1 LNVTSSE
8 RSRAVE
14 GGVIS
19 RRSTLDDSTAERA
32 MRRRATHEPGFAYAA
47 PGPAPGAFATRGDV
61 GANANAP
68 RPGPGLMPF
77 DDGRGN
83 KRRRGGVLASA
94 MARCNPWYL
103 VAVFGTM
110 FLYLAC
116 YSRKEVVSKRRVRM
130 TRDGLAG
137 DLREA
142 RARVHTLE
150 NDLFL
155 KNKAWEEVVREKDS
169 LSADLEASKHE
180 LEQLKL
186 RSAEHS
192 ESLKKKTEED
202 KRREERAWERR
213 DGCSKELEVT
223 QREMEICRHN
233 LKLKELE
240 FEKMK
245 HEAEF
250 EKMHMKEEVVSEDI
264 KALEEQIAQDEAAE
278 AQAQGDTQTT
288 TSASVDGNK

>member
-1 LNVTSSE
+1 
-8 RSRAVE
+8 
-14 GGVIS
+14 
-19 RRSTLDDSTAERA
+19 
-32 MRRRATHEPGFAYAA
+32 MRRRATHEPGFGYAA
-47 PGPAPGAFATRGDV
+47 PGPAPGAYAPPRGDV
-61 GANANAP
+61 GAQPP

-77 DDGRGN
+77 DDGFGK
-83 KRRRGGVLASA
+83 KRRRGGAFA
-94 MARCNPWYL
+94 CNPWYL
-103 VAVFGTM
+103 VAVIGTM
-110 FLYLAC
+110 FLWLTY

-155 KNKAWEEVVREKDS
+155 KNKAWEQAVREKDS
-169 LSADLEASKHE
+169 VNAELETSKHDLEK
-180 LEQLKL
+180 LKL
-186 RSAEHS
+186 QVAEHS
-192 ESLKKKTEED
+192 EDLKKKTEEVD
-202 KRREERAWERR
+202 RHVKEKASART
-213 DGCSKELEVT
+213 DGCPKELEVT

-240 FEKMK
+240 LEKVK

-250 EKMHMKEEVVSEDI
+250 AKMHMKEQVVSEDI

-278 AQAQGDTQTT
+278 AEAVGAASGAQTT
-288 TSASVDGNK
+288 TSASVNGNK

>member
-1 LNVTSSE
+1 MS
-8 RSRAVE
+8 
-14 GGVIS
+14 
-19 RRSTLDDSTAERA
+19 A
-32 MRRRATHEPGFAYAA
+32 MRRRATHEPGFGYAA
-47 PGPAPGAFATRGDV
+47 PGPAPGAYAPPRGDV
-61 GANANAP
+61 GPGAQPP

-77 DDGRGN
+77 DDGFGK
-83 KRRRGGVLASA
+83 KRRRGGAFA
-94 MARCNPWYL
+94 CNPWYL
-103 VAVFGTM
+103 VAVIGTM
-110 FLYLAC
+110 FLWLTY

-155 KNKAWEEVVREKDS
+155 KNKAWEQAVREKDS
-169 LSADLEASKHE
+169 VNAELETSKHE
-180 LEQLKL
+180 LEKLKL
-186 RSAEHS
+186 QVAEHS
-192 ESLKKKTEED
+192 EEMKKKTEEVD
-202 KRREERAWERR
+202 KHVKEKASAQT
-213 DGCSKELEVT
+213 DGCPKELEVT

-240 FEKMK
+240 LEKMK

-250 EKMHMKEEVVSEDI
+250 AKMHLKEQVVSEDI
-264 KALEEQIAQDEAAE
+264 KALEEQIARDEAAE
-278 AQAQGDTQTT
+278 ADAGGAASDAQTT

>member
-1 LNVTSSE
+1 
-8 RSRAVE
+8 
-14 GGVIS
+14 
-19 RRSTLDDSTAERA
+19 

-192 ESLKKKTEED
+192 ESLKKKTEEED

>member
-1 LNVTSSE
+1 
-8 RSRAVE
+8 
-14 GGVIS
+14 
-19 RRSTLDDSTAERA
+19 
-32 MRRRATHEPGFAYAA
+32 
-47 PGPAPGAFATRGDV
+47 
-61 GANANAP
+61 
-68 RPGPGLMPF
+68 MPF
-77 DDGRGN
+77 DDGFGK
-83 KRRRGGVLASA
+83 KRRRGGAFA
-94 MARCNPWYL
+94 CNPWYL
-103 VAVFGTM
+103 VAVIGTM
-110 FLYLAC
+110 FLWLTY

-155 KNKAWEEVVREKDS
+155 KNKAWEHAVREKDS
-169 LSADLEASKHE
+169 VNAELETSKHE
-180 LEQLKL
+180 LEKLKL
-186 RSAEHS
+186 QVAEHS
-192 ESLKKKTEED
+192 EEMKKKTEEVD
-202 KRREERAWERR
+202 KHVKAKASAQT
-213 DGCSKELEVT
+213 DGCPKELEVT

-240 FEKMK
+240 LEKMK

-250 EKMHMKEEVVSEDI
+250 AKMHLKEQVVSEDI

-278 AQAQGDTQTT
+278 ADAGGAASDAQTT

>member
-1 LNVTSSE
+1 
-8 RSRAVE
+8 
-14 GGVIS
+14 
-19 RRSTLDDSTAERA
+19 

-47 PGPAPGAFATRGDV
+47 PGPAPGAFAPRGDV
-61 GANANAP
+61 GANATAG

-83 KRRRGGVLASA
+83 KRRRGGALASA

-110 FLYLAC
+110 FLYLTY

-192 ESLKKKTEED
+192 ESLKEKTEEED
-202 KRREERAWERR
+202 KRRKERAWGSR

>member
-1 LNVTSSE
+1 
-8 RSRAVE
+8 
-14 GGVIS
+14 
-19 RRSTLDDSTAERA
+19 

-110 FLYLAC
+110 FLYLTY

-192 ESLKKKTEED
+192 ESLKKKTEEED
-202 KRREERAWERR
+202 KRRKERAWGSR